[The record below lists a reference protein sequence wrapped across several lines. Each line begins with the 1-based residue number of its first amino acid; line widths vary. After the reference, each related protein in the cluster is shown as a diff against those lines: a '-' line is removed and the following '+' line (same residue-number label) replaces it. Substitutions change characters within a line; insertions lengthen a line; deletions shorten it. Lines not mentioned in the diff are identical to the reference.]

1 MPSPTL
7 DAAALEALI
16 GRRITV
22 EGHFVG
28 PVTLDGVEDLG
39 DAVSLR
45 IRKADGTLAETTV
58 AIDELAVGIVSA
70 ADDGTRLVDG
80 AELFDVVESRRIEL
94 AYAHDPNFAVS
105 LSGVRGLPHQIVAVY
120 KHMLPQPRLR
130 FVLADDP
137 GAGKTI
143 MAGLLLKELRLRMVA
158 DRILILCPA
167 PLTVQWQDELY
178 EKFDE
183 RFTLV
188 DAHQVKWQLGQSP
201 WFEYD
206 RCISS
211 IDFAKRDEVLPD
223 LLRADWD
230 LVVIDEAH
238 KCSAASRF
246 DPVEQRERLD
256 RTKRYTL
263 AEELS
268 RRCERLLLMTA
279 TPHSGDTTRFHNF
292 LRLLDPDQFA
302 IDELAAE
309 QIAADDSPYFLRRE
323 KESLKDE
330 RGNDLF
336 VPREVLTQPFELGPG
351 ELSLYE
357 AVTDYIQQF
366 LGAAPGRRGNAVALA
381 RSVMQRRLASSL
393 GAIRSSLRKRADRIA
408 ERLQELESLPPAE
421 RVRRLR
427 ELQLAEPF
435 DPEQEPDDAESGTN
449 RGRRLGTV
457 NALDEPENLE
467 SAVQRRRW
475 GSSAAVAAAT
485 ASKVGWA

>member
-58 AIDELAVGIVSA
+58 AIDELAAGTVSA

-279 TPHSGDTTRFHNF
+279 TPHSGDTTR
-292 LRLLDPDQFA
+292 RA
-302 IDELAAE
+302 
-309 QIAADDSPYFLRRE
+309 
-323 KESLKDE
+323 
-330 RGNDLF
+330 
-336 VPREVLTQPFELGPG
+336 T
-351 ELSLYE
+351 
-357 AVTDYIQQF
+357 
-366 LGAAPGRRGNAVALA
+366 APPPETAPP
-381 RSVMQRRLASSL
+381 
-393 GAIRSSLRKRADRIA
+393 
-408 ERLQELESLPPAE
+408 PPAH
-421 RVRRLR
+421 R
-427 ELQLAEPF
+427 
-435 DPEQEPDDAESGTN
+435 
-449 RGRRLGTV
+449 TV
-457 NALDEPENLE
+457 ARPSRSE
-467 SAVQRRRW
+467 
-475 GSSAAVAAAT
+475 
-485 ASKVGWA
+485 